1 MFSVW
6 QQVNKKTYYSVIS
19 TTKILRMPSSL
30 QHCTED
36 NSLCAPGLMMW
47 RANSLEKTLML
58 GKVEGRRRKG
68 WQRTRWLDG
77 ITDSMDMNLSKLLE
91 LVKDREVWHAAVHG
105 IAKSQT
111 WLSDWTELSAEHISE
126 VFSLNHLISPSI
138 LWGHKS
144 DKSLDQRVTELP
156 SRDVNFI
163 PKPSDQ
169 SPRS

>member
-105 IAKSQT
+105 IAKGQIR
-111 WLSDWTELSAEHISE
+111 LNDWTAATTKQE
-126 VFSLNHLISPSI
+126 NHTYRHERIPVGI
-138 LWGHKS
+138 CLW
-144 DKSLDQRVTELP
+144 ELP
-156 SRDVNFI
+156 DWGRGWEIKNTMKNVSKRRGY
-163 PKPSDQ
+163 SM
-169 SPRS
+169 